1 MISKLFELI
10 HIPRIAGIGMLAILL
25 AISVIAGVLLRGIGS
40 GMAVHTITPGQSVIE
55 VATSLKNVGVIRS
68 SAVFIGYGVITGQA
82 WSIKPGV
89 YRLIRPVSVA
99 TLYQILTEGPHRQ
112 VSVVI
117 PEGSNKYEI
126 DEILTN
132 AGITQAG
139 SFVEY
144 VDSQQWEGYLFPDT
158 YFLFTDSTAEDVAK
172 KLFTT
177 FREKTASILPESPD
191 QVKKIVTIASMLE
204 KEVITKTDQ
213 KLVAGIIY
221 KRLKATMPL
230 QIDAT
235 VCYAKRMAL
244 KAYGDWKGCYPLSS
258 LDFKIKSPYNTYLY
272 RDVPPGPIG
281 NPGLS
286 AILSATSP
294 TASEYWFYLTDP
306 DTNRTIFSRNFEEHI
321 ANRRKYLQ

>member
-1 MISKLFELI
+1 
-10 HIPRIAGIGMLAILL
+10 
-25 AISVIAGVLLRGIGS
+25 
-40 GMAVHTITPGQSVIE
+40 
-55 VATSLKNVGVIRS
+55 
-68 SAVFIGYGVITGQA
+68 
-82 WSIKPGV
+82 
-89 YRLIRPVSVA
+89 
-99 TLYQILTEGPHRQ
+99 
-112 VSVVI
+112 VI

-126 DEILTN
+126 DDILTN
-132 AGITQAG
+132 AGITPSG

-144 VDSQQWEGYLFPDT
+144 VDKQQWEGYLFPDT

-172 KLFTT
+172 KLFAT
-177 FREKTASILPESPD
+177 FHEKTSSVLPESPE
-191 QVKKIVTIASMLE
+191 QVKKIITIASMLE

-213 KLVAGIIY
+213 KLVAGVIY
-221 KRLKATMPL
+221 KRLKAAMPL

-244 KAYGDWKGCYPLSS
+244 TAPGDWKGCYPLSS

-306 DTNRTIFSRNFEEHI
+306 ETNRTIFSRDFDEHV